1 MRVNGQSKGI
11 GVDCFRANI
20 IPLACRLAF
29 TIDELQWD
37 ARLDPFNH
45 HPLFPTIITGI
56 ADTFPIRVSCPLSSR
71 VHYLLS
77 GENYQACVVKVQMVC
92 NFLRDIIFL
101 SGPHLGCENDGT
113 LGVNHIDVLPCKRN
127 EMWLT
132 DGIYFVC
139 CRLLIPHR
147 TPRNG
152 SLTRRQ
158 IIENDLFG
166 TARSPIEH
174 ENVMVVRHGM
184 FEGRNTGAIWNFWA
198 HFSKSPY
205 MWLGSTSG
213 WGKDVFLELHHG
225 AMIWIDSDWVAV
237 EVHSNKMHL
246 GGCMVLW

>member
-1 MRVNGQSKGI
+1 MMRVNGQSKGI

-113 LGVNHIDVLPCKRN
+113 LGVNHIDVLPFKRN
-127 EMWLT
+127 EMWLA

-158 IIENDLFG
+158 IIENDWFG

-174 ENVMVVRHGM
+174 ANDMVVRHGM

-205 MWLGSTSG
+205 M
-213 WGKDVFLELHHG
+213 
-225 AMIWIDSDWVAV
+225 
-237 EVHSNKMHL
+237 
-246 GGCMVLW
+246 